1 MPRPA
6 KPLPAPKISD
16 AEWTVMKVL
25 WDKGASTVAEVVKEL
40 EGRLHWK
47 PRTVQSLMRRLVEK
61 GALISESQGRDFRY
75 RPAFT
80 QDECQLDE
88 GRTFLQRVFQGRLTP
103 FVAAMV
109 DQQEVS
115 KDELRELR
123 ALLDEAEKKINNRKR
138 S

>member
-1 MPRPA
+1 MTTPPA
-6 KPLPAPKISD
+6 APKITE
-16 AEWTVMKVL
+16 AEWTVMRVFWQL
-25 WDKGASTVAEVVKEL
+25 GEASLGEVVRAL
-40 EGRLHWK
+40 EDQLDWK
-47 PRTVQSLMRRLVEK
+47 PRTVQSLMRRLVDK

-88 GRTFLQRVFQGRLTP
+88 GKTFLQRVFDGRLTP

-109 DQQEVS
+109 EKEEIS
-115 KDELRELR
+115 RDEIRELR
-123 ALLDEAEKKINNRKR
+123 ALLDEAEKKTSTRKR

>member
-1 MPRPA
+1 MSA
-6 KPLPAPKISD
+6 PAPKITE
-16 AEWTVMKVL
+16 AEWTVMRVFWQL
-25 WDKGASTVAEVVKEL
+25 GEASLGDVVRAL
-40 EGRLHWK
+40 EDQLEWK

-61 GALISESQGRDFRY
+61 GALVSESQGRDFRY

-88 GRTFLQRVFQGRLTP
+88 GRSFLQRVFEGRLTP

-109 DQQEVS
+109 EKQEVS

-123 ALLDEAEKKINNRKR
+123 ALLDEAEKNINTRKR
-138 S
+138 P

>member
-1 MPRPA
+1 MSNP
-6 KPLPAPKISD
+6 KPAPKITE
-16 AEWTVMKVL
+16 AEWTVMRVFWQL
-25 WDKGASTVAEVVKEL
+25 GEAALGDVVRAL
-40 EGRLHWK
+40 EDQLHWK

-61 GALISESQGRDFRY
+61 GALISESQGRDYRY
-75 RPAFT
+75 RPAFS

-88 GRTFLQRVFQGRLTP
+88 SRSFLQRVFDGRLTP

-109 DQQEVS
+109 EKEEVT

-123 ALLDEAEKKINNRKR
+123 ALLDEAEKKTITRKR

>member
-1 MPRPA
+1 MPNP
-6 KPLPAPKISD
+6 KPAPKITE
-16 AEWTVMKVL
+16 AEWTVMRVFWQL
-25 WDKGASTVAEVVKEL
+25 GEASLGDVVRAL
-40 EGRLHWK
+40 EDQLEWK

-88 GRTFLQRVFQGRLTP
+88 GRSFLQRVFEGRLTP

-109 DQQEVS
+109 EKQEVS

-123 ALLDEAEKKINNRKR
+123 ALLDEAEKNINTRKR
-138 S
+138 P

>member
-1 MPRPA
+1 MP
-6 KPLPAPKISD
+6 KPSPAPKITE
-16 AEWTVMKVL
+16 AEWTVMRVFWQL
-25 WDKGASTVAEVVKEL
+25 GEASLGDVVRAL
-40 EGRLHWK
+40 EDQLHWK

-61 GALISESQGRDFRY
+61 GALVSESQGRDFRY

-88 GRTFLQRVFQGRLTP
+88 GRSFLQRVFEGRLTP

-109 DQQEVS
+109 EKQEVS

-123 ALLDEAEKKINNRKR
+123 ALLDEAEKKINTRKR
-138 S
+138 P

>member
-1 MPRPA
+1 MRVFWQ
-6 KPLPAPKISD
+6 LG
-16 AEWTVMKVL
+16 E
-25 WDKGASTVAEVVKEL
+25 ASLGDVVRAL
-40 EGRLHWK
+40 EDQLDWK

-88 GRTFLQRVFQGRLTP
+88 GKTFLQRVFDGRLTP

-109 DQQEVS
+109 EKEEIS
-115 KDELRELR
+115 RDEIRELR
-123 ALLDEAEKKINNRKR
+123 ALLDEAEKKTSTRKR

>member
-1 MPRPA
+1 MTTPPA
-6 KPLPAPKISD
+6 APKITE
-16 AEWTVMKVL
+16 AEWTVMRVFWQL
-25 WDKGASTVAEVVKEL
+25 GEASLGDVVRAL
-40 EGRLHWK
+40 EDQLDWK

-88 GRTFLQRVFQGRLTP
+88 GKTFLQRVFDGRLTP

-109 DQQEVS
+109 EKEEIS
-115 KDELRELR
+115 RDEIRELR
-123 ALLDEAEKKINNRKR
+123 ALLDEAEKKTSTRKR

>member
-1 MPRPA
+1 MPTP
-6 KPLPAPKISD
+6 PPAPKITE
-16 AEWTVMKVL
+16 AEWAVMRVFWQL
-25 WDKGASTVAEVVKEL
+25 GEAALGDVVRAL
-40 EGRLHWK
+40 EDQLDWK

-88 GRTFLQRVFQGRLTP
+88 GRSFLQRVFEGRLTP

-109 DQQEVS
+109 EKQEVS

-123 ALLDEAEKKINNRKR
+123 ALLDEAEKKSLTRKR

>member
-1 MPRPA
+1 MRVFWQLGEA
-6 KPLPAPKISD
+6 ALGD
-16 AEWTVMKVL
+16 
-25 WDKGASTVAEVVKEL
+25 VVRAL
-40 EGRLHWK
+40 EAQLDWK

-80 QDECQLDE
+80 QDECQVDE
-88 GRTFLQRVFQGRLTP
+88 GRSFLQRVFEGRLTP

-109 DQQEVS
+109 EKQEVS

-123 ALLDEAEKKINNRKR
+123 ALLDEAEKKITTRKR
-138 S
+138 P

>member
-1 MPRPA
+1 MPTP
-6 KPLPAPKISD
+6 PPAPKITE
-16 AEWTVMKVL
+16 AEWTVMRVFWQL
-25 WDKGASTVAEVVKEL
+25 GEAALGDVVRAL
-40 EGRLHWK
+40 EDQLDWK

-61 GALISESQGRDFRY
+61 GALIAESQGRDFRY

-88 GRTFLQRVFQGRLTP
+88 GRSFLQRVFEGRLTP

-109 DQQEVS
+109 EKQEVS

-123 ALLDEAEKKINNRKR
+123 ALLDEAEKKITTRKR

>member
-1 MPRPA
+1 MTTPPA
-6 KPLPAPKISD
+6 APKITE
-16 AEWTVMKVL
+16 AEWTVMRVFWQL
-25 WDKGASTVAEVVKEL
+25 GEASLGEVVRAL
-40 EGRLHWK
+40 EDQLDWK

-88 GRTFLQRVFQGRLTP
+88 GKTFLQRVFDGRLTP

-109 DQQEVS
+109 EKEEIS
-115 KDELRELR
+115 RDEIRELR
-123 ALLDEAEKKINNRKR
+123 ALLDEAEKKTSTRKR

>member
-1 MPRPA
+1 MSS
-6 KPLPAPKISD
+6 PAPKITE
-16 AEWTVMKVL
+16 AEWTVMRVFWQL
-25 WDKGASTVAEVVKEL
+25 GEAALGDVVRAL
-40 EGRLHWK
+40 EAQLDWK

-80 QDECQLDE
+80 QDECQVDE
-88 GRTFLQRVFQGRLTP
+88 GRSFLQRVFEGRLTP

-109 DQQEVS
+109 EKQEVS

-123 ALLDEAEKKINNRKR
+123 ALLDEAEKKITTRKR
-138 S
+138 P